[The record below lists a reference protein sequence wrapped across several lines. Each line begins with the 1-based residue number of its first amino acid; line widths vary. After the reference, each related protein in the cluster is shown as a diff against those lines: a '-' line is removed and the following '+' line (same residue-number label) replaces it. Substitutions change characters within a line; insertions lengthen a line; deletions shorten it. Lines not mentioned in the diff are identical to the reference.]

1 MTTSSKEQPTAIRT
15 YALPDA
21 DTSWCLVA
29 DGQALRWSTNVDRLH
44 VIRAGVPYAAI
55 ESLSKAIHLPIKHLL
70 DVLRLPQT
78 TYNKKK
84 AAAATL
90 DPRDGELVMR
100 IAEVIDYGQE
110 VFNQEHEKFERWIV
124 RPNRSLGGAS
134 PLSMFDTISGV
145 TEVKACLDRL
155 EHGNLA

>member
-1 MTTSSKEQPTAIRT
+1 VQEGAIFSGE
-15 YALPDA
+15 LPDA
-21 DTSWCLVA
+21 GGSWCLVA
-29 DGQALRWSTNVDRLH
+29 DGQALRWSTNVDRLR

-78 TYNKKK
+78 SYNKKK

-100 IAEVIDYGQE
+100 IAEVID
-110 VFNQEHEKFERWIV
+110 
-124 RPNRSLGGAS
+124 
-134 PLSMFDTISGV
+134 
-145 TEVKACLDRL
+145 
-155 EHGNLA
+155 

>member
-1 MTTSSKEQPTAIRT
+1 MTTSSKKEPKANSS
-15 YALPDA
+15 YVLPDA
-21 DTSWCLVA
+21 TSSWCLVA
-29 DGQALRWSTNVDRLH
+29 DGQALRWSTNSDRLSL
-44 VIRAGVPYAAI
+44 IRAGVPYAAI
-55 ESLSKAIHLPIKHLL
+55 ESLSKTIHLPIKHLL

-78 TYNKKK
+78 SYNKKK
-84 AAAATL
+84 AASANL

-134 PLSMFDTISGV
+134 PLSMFDTVSGV